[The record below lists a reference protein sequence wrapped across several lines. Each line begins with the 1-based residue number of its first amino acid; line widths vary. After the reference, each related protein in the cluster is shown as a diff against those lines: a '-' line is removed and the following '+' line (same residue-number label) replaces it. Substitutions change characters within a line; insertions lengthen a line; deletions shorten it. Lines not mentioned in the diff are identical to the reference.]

1 MIAEAGAIGGPC
13 ETAQLLASRA
23 LEGDLTASE
32 QTLLATHLSGCA
44 SCRLLTNVLGVA
56 NRLIKKSEN
65 KSTALSESH
74 DKFTQPVMQRIR
86 LEASQAH
93 GIVEFTQL
101 LAQQPDLQ
109 SQLKPAASLESFIE
123 LYVRVGW
130 QRGFRFTPGEVVSL
144 LHARS
149 AANDELSDEQLDAVV
164 GGVGSMG
171 NINGAASVLNAF
183 FKNAIGNIGDIDKG
197 AAK

>member
-1 MIAEAGAIGGPC
+1 
-13 ETAQLLASRA
+13 
-23 LEGDLTASE
+23 
-32 QTLLATHLSGCA
+32 
-44 SCRLLTNVLGVA
+44 
-56 NRLIKKSEN
+56 
-65 KSTALSESH
+65 
-74 DKFTQPVMQRIR
+74 MQRIR

>member
-32 QTLLATHLSGCA
+32 QTLLATHLAGCA
-44 SCRLLTNVLGVA
+44 SCRLITNGLGLV
-56 NRLIKKSEN
+56 NRLIKIPEN
-65 KSTALSESH
+65 KSTAMSISH
-74 DKFTQPVMQRIR
+74 DKFTQLVMQSIC

-109 SQLKPAASLESFIE
+109 SQFKPAASLESFIE
-123 LYVRVGW
+123 LFVRVGW

-149 AANDELSDEQLDAVV
+149 AANDELSDEQLGAVV
-164 GGVGSMG
+164 GGVGGIDS
-171 NINGAASVLNAF
+171 AAAHLNAF
-183 FKNAIGNIGDIDKG
+183 FKKSIEKWDEP
-197 AAK
+197 